1 MQSSFTSTNHRA
13 RVVVVEDSLPD
24 VMLLGEA
31 LKEQAVSHEL
41 IHYRDGVEAVTK
53 LNDPAE
59 LNIPPDLIVLDL
71 NMPKMGGLE
80 VLANLKEMGTFEQV
94 PVAILTSSLQPEEQ
108 AAAQKLGA
116 ARFIRKPV
124 DLYDYLE
131 EVGTT
136 LRDLLA
142 LGKHI

>member
-1 MQSSFTSTNHRA
+1 MSVNQLA
-13 RVVVVEDSLPD
+13 RIVVVEDSLPD

-31 LKEQAVSHEL
+31 LREQSILYEL
-41 IHYRDGVEAVTK
+41 IHYRDGVEAVAK

-59 LNIPPDLIVLDL
+59 LSVPPHLIVLDL

-80 VLANLKEMGTFEQV
+80 LLANLRKTNMFDQI
-94 PVAILTSSLQPEEQ
+94 PIAILTSSLQPEEQ

-116 ARFIRKPV
+116 DRFIRKPV
-124 DLYDYLE
+124 DLYDYLR
-131 EVGTT
+131 EVGGT

-142 LGKHI
+142 LGKHL

>member
-1 MQSSFTSTNHRA
+1 MSAKQSA
-13 RVVVVEDSLPD
+13 RIVVVEDSLPD

-31 LKEQAVSHEL
+31 LREHAVPHEL
-41 IHYRDGVEAVTK
+41 IHYRDGVEAVAK

-59 LNIPPDLIVLDL
+59 LRIPPSLIVLDL
-71 NMPKMGGLE
+71 NMPRMSGLE
-80 VLANLKEMGTFEQV
+80 VLANLRKTVTYDQV
-94 PVAILTSSLQPEEQ
+94 PIAILTSSLQPEEQ

-131 EVGTT
+131 KVGGA
-136 LRDLLA
+136 LRDLLVS
-142 LGKHI
+142 GKHLEAA